1 MSTKDARSEFERRLA
16 EDRKRIKENQEERA
30 RAEAAEKAERQKKAR
45 EALDMLAGQAK
56 KAEAAERPALPTTHV
71 VQSGDTL
78 SAIALKYYGNAALW
92 TEIHKANFDV
102 IGKDASKIFP
112 GQELKIPKLD

>member
-16 EDRKRIKENQEERA
+16 EDRKRIKENQEARA
-30 RAEAAEKAERQKKAR
+30 REEAAKKAEQQKKAR
-45 EALDMLAGQAK
+45 EALEMMAEKGK
-56 KAEAAERPALPTTHV
+56 KEERPALPTTHV

-112 GQELKIPKLD
+112 GQELKIPKLG